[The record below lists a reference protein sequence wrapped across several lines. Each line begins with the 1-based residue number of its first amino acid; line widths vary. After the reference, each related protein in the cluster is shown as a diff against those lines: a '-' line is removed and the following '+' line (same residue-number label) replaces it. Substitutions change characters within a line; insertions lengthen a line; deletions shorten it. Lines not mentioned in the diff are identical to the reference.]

1 MNLKAL
7 IEKRNALIADMKS
20 LCDKATAETRAMT
33 TEEQTDYDAK
43 KAEVEALNKTIRSI
57 EEQNTLNLNSA
68 KSDGTATDKE
78 QAETRAFE
86 NYLRTGQIVETRE
99 DVNLTKGDNGAV
111 IPATIANKIIRKVI
125 DICPIYQ
132 MATRYTLAGTLSIPY
147 YDEGTQAISMAY
159 ATEFTDL
166 ASTSGKFLSI
176 ELKGYLAGAL
186 SKVSRSLINNS
197 QFDIVSYV
205 INEVSVSAA
214 KWGYTLFGKPV
225 YTTDS
230 VSAIASEKTAIYYGD
245 MSGLAVKTSE
255 DVSIQILNEKYATQH
270 AVGVIAWV
278 EIDAK
283 VENAQKIAALKM
295 KKAGG

>member
-57 EEQNTLNLNSA
+57 EEQNALNLNSA

-132 MATRYTLAGTLSIPY
+132 MATRYTLA
-147 YDEGTQAISMAY
+147 
-159 ATEFTDL
+159 
-166 ASTSGKFLSI
+166 
-176 ELKGYLAGAL
+176 AL
-186 SKVSRSLINNS
+186 SRFLITTKKRRLSQWHMPQSLR
-197 QFDIVSYV
+197 
-205 INEVSVSAA
+205 
-214 KWGYTLFGKPV
+214 
-225 YTTDS
+225 
-230 VSAIASEKTAIYYGD
+230 
-245 MSGLAVKTSE
+245 
-255 DVSIQILNEKYATQH
+255 IL
-270 AVGVIAWV
+270 
-278 EIDAK
+278 
-283 VENAQKIAALKM
+283 
-295 KKAGG
+295 